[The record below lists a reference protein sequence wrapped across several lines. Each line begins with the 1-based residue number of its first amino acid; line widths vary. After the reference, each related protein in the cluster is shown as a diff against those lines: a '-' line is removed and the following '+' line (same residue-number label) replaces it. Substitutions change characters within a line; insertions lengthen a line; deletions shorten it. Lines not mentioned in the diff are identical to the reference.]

1 MGRSLVKSLVAAS
14 LFAAFAF
21 GAPPTAR
28 AQPTLDC
35 EPRHPTDV
43 AGTTCSI
50 LPDDPRGHWESGRI
64 RPFVS
69 SSLDVGLL
77 YLRPRFSFGYGRP
90 FWLWAG
96 VEANPILSLE
106 QVGVYGGLRL
116 ASSYVDLRVGAR
128 YAYAI
133 SASFLERRDTY
144 NPEQLDS
151 RAGPHS
157 TYLSLE
163 TELTAS
169 IPLGPGAILSETGLT
184 LITGVTSG
192 YNVFEETLRVV
203 ADPPF
208 VWRQRLGYALRV
220 RKKGALSIGVVA
232 EVVGNPARDLLVVR
246 AGLLVRMQLFYNL
259 SLRGTFVPTVYSKDD
274 LGLVGADSF
283 QIGIRWLWA
292 SGD

>member
-1 MGRSLVKSLVAAS
+1 MPRPFPWRAALLAS
-14 LFAAFAF
+14 ALLALTP
-21 GAPPTAR
+21 APAR
-28 AQPTLDC
+28 AQPTLQC
-35 EPRHPTDV
+35 EPRHPGEEE
-43 AGTTCSI
+43 GTTCAI
-50 LPDDPRGHWESGRI
+50 LPGDPRGHWEAGRV

-69 SSLDVGLL
+69 SNIDVGLL

-96 VEANPILSLE
+96 VEVNPILSLE
-106 QVGVYGGLRL
+106 QVGAYGGLRL

-133 SASFLERRDTY
+133 GHSFLARLDHYEREDV
-144 NPEQLDS
+144 ES

-157 TYLSLE
+157 TYVSLE
-163 TELTAS
+163 TELSAS
-169 IPLGPGAILSETGLT
+169 IPAGPGAILSETALT
-184 LITGVTSG
+184 LITGVDPG
-192 YNVFEETLRVV
+192 YNVFEETIRVV

-232 EVVGNPARDLLVVR
+232 EVVGNPARDLFVVR
-246 AGLLVRMQLFYNL
+246 GGVLVRMQLFYNL
-259 SLRGTFVPTVYSKDD
+259 SLRGTFVPVLWSPDS
-274 LGLVGADSF
+274 LGAIGSDTF

>member
-1 MGRSLVKSLVAAS
+1 MRRSLVKSLVAAS
-14 LFAAFAF
+14 LFAALASL
-21 GAPPTAR
+21 APAPAR
-28 AQPTLDC
+28 ASPTLDC

-64 RPFVS
+64 RPFAS
-69 SSLDVGLL
+69 SSLDVGLI
-77 YLRPRFSFGYGRP
+77 YLRPRFSLGYGRP

-96 VEANPILSLE
+96 VEANPIVSLE
-106 QVGVYGGLRL
+106 QVGVYGGIRL

-128 YAYAI
+128 YAYGI
-133 SASFLERRDTY
+133 SASFLEPRDTY
-144 NPEQLDS
+144 NPAQLDS

-169 IPLGPGAILSETGLT
+169 IPLGPGAILSETALT
-184 LITGVTSG
+184 FITGVTSG
-192 YNVFEETLRVV
+192 YNVFEQTVRVV

-208 VWRQRLGYALRV
+208 VWRQRLGYALRI
-220 RKKGALSIGVVA
+220 RKKGALSIGIVA
-232 EVVGNPARDLLVVR
+232 ELVGNPARDLLVVR
-246 AGLLVRMQLFYNL
+246 GGLLVRMQLFYNL
-259 SLRGTFVPTVYSKDD
+259 SLRGTFVPVLHSKDD

>member
-1 MGRSLVKSLVAAS
+1 MARAFVKSLVAAS
-14 LFAAFAF
+14 LFATLATLAP
-21 GAPPTAR
+21 GAAH

-50 LPDDPRGHWESGRI
+50 LPDDPRGHWESGRV

-69 SSLDVGLL
+69 SALDVGLL

-96 VEANPILSLE
+96 VEANPIVSLE
-106 QVGVYGGLRL
+106 QVGIYGGIRL

-133 SASFLERRDTY
+133 GASFLEPRPSY
-144 NPEQLDS
+144 NPEQLDIRS
-151 RAGPHS
+151 GPHS

-184 LITGVTSG
+184 LITGVTPG
-192 YNVFEETLRVV
+192 YNVFEQTLRVV

-232 EVVGNPARDLLVVR
+232 ELVGNPARDLLVVR

-259 SLRGTFVPTVYSKDD
+259 SLRGTFVPTIHSTDD